1 MCDWSIQY
9 HQGST
14 QLWGM
19 HGGCPLVAAQW
30 QSTASSRKVSWFDSL
45 WLPTFPLF
53 SLFTTLF
60 IFISNVRQDVLSI
73 ILYCDTPK
81 FIVDQC
87 TVPLTYRCCAV
98 LQPKYCCGDYNC
110 GHRYYC
116 TYCWI
121 PGWSFSVPLH
131 QLPSTTDLQA
141 WPILPPTPTAE
152 GGVSFQSTTT
162 NWSRVW
168 GGSWTETEQVLWN
181 L

>member
-1 MCDWSIQY
+1 MCLGWAQAVPNCGTCMVVVHLLQLNGRAQPAQGRCPGLIHCGCQY
-9 HQGST
+9 FH
-14 QLWGM
+14 
-19 HGGCPLVAAQW
+19 
-30 QSTASSRKVSWFDSL
+30 
-45 WLPTFPLF
+45 F
-53 SLFTTLF
+53 SLFTTVF

-121 PGWSFSVPLH
+121 SGWGFSVPLH

-141 WPILPPTPTAE
+141 LPILPPTAE
-152 GGVSFQSTTT
+152 GGVSLQSTTT

-168 GGSWTETEQVLWN
+168 GSSWTETQQVLWN